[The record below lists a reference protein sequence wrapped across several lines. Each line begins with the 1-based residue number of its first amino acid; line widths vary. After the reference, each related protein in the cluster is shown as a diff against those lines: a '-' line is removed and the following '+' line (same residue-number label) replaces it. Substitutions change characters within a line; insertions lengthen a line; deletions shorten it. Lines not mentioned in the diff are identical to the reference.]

1 MRRKVP
7 RPVDSAVIKIK
18 YQNDEA
24 GKDDPDVDNE
34 VEESR
39 ETLDQSSCEL
49 FTLRCPQKGIW
60 IFFLQLDLE
69 QRMV

>member
-1 MRRKVP
+1 MHQLCAANNLNIVQLEPELRRKVP

-24 GKDDPDVDNE
+24 GVDDPDVDNE

-39 ETLDQSSCEL
+39 ETLDQY
-49 FTLRCPQKGIW
+49 
-60 IFFLQLDLE
+60 
-69 QRMV
+69 